1 MKRNTLYSLTLM
13 ASAVAVAQPR
23 MSLTVEDAVQV
34 GLDKSKSLH
43 SSWMNVQY
51 ADAKSSEANALR
63 LPSLKFNGR
72 YTRLSDIPPVQFAL
86 PANAF
91 GPGLPPSTS
100 IIPFSPSIV
109 DNYNLQVTLQQP
121 IFTGFRLER
130 NADVA
135 DYTAQAT
142 QKMFE
147 KDRSQLVYDIKSAYW
162 SLSKAI
168 ELQKVVDESVEQIR
182 AHVRDIENWQRQGLA
197 TTNEVLKVKVQLS
210 DAQLRQIDARNNV
223 EIARITLNSIIGVPL
238 ETSVDLSSSIHHDPA
253 PTPELT
259 VLVQL
264 ALEKRPELQS
274 MELRVK
280 AGDAAVS
287 LAQSGWWPQIYL
299 TGDYLTARP
308 NTRIFPTQD
317 QFKDTWDVNL
327 GLSFD
332 LWNWGT
338 TVHQTD
344 QAKAQMTQAEDGLAQ
359 LRDAVTLDVTRS
371 MLNLHRT
378 QERIGVAEQGVQQA
392 EENYRVTNAKFKQGL
407 AVNTDLLDAEV
418 ALLQART
425 NYTEA
430 LVDYQLA
437 QAGLAR
443 SVGQ

>member
-1 MKRNTLYSLTLM
+1 MKRILLYSLFPL
-13 ASAVAVAQPR
+13 SVSFVRAQPH
-23 MSLTVEDAVQV
+23 MSLTVDEALQV

-51 ADAKSSEANALR
+51 ADAKSGEANALR
-63 LPSLKFNGR
+63 LPSLKFSGR
-72 YTRLSDIPPVQFAL
+72 YTRLSDIPPVEFAL
-86 PANAF
+86 PANTF
-91 GPGLPPSTS
+91 GPGLPPSNT

-135 DYTAQAT
+135 EYSAQAT

-147 KDRSQLVYDIKSAYW
+147 KDRSDLVYNIKYSYW
-162 SLSKAI
+162 NLSKAV
-168 ELQKVVDESVEQIR
+168 ELEKVDSENVDEIR
-182 AHVRDIENWQRQGLA
+182 AHVRDIENWQNQGLA
-197 TTNEVLKVKVQLS
+197 TTNDVLKVKVQLS
-210 DAQLRQIDARNNV
+210 DAQLRLIDARNNV
-223 EIARITLNSIIGVPL
+223 QIARISLNSVLGLPL
-238 ETSVDLSSSIHHDPA
+238 ETSVDLASSIHHEPV
-253 PTPELT
+253 PTPELEM
-259 VLVQL
+259 LVQA
-264 ALEKRPELQS
+264 ALEKRPEVLS

-287 LAQSGWWPQIYL
+287 LAQSNWWPQVYL
-299 TGDYLTARP
+299 IGDYLTARP

-327 GLSFD
+327 GVSFD

-344 QAKAQMTQAEDGLAQ
+344 EAKAQMTQAQDDLAQ

-371 MLNLHRT
+371 MLNLHRA
-378 QERIGVAEQGVQQA
+378 QERIGVAEQEVRQA
-392 EENYRVTNAKFKQGL
+392 EENYRVTDAKFKQGL

-425 NYTEA
+425 SYTES

-437 QAGLAR
+437 EAALAR